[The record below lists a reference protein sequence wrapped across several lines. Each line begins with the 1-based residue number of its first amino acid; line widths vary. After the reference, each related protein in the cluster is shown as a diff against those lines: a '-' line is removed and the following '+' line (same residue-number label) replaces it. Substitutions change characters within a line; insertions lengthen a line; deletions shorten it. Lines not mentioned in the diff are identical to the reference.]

1 VVGDVGDGG
10 KGLRRHLKTIVF
22 FFNFFIGSILCCS
35 ESGDDDDT
43 QENFSQIWLYNLNTK
58 LENLK

>member
-1 VVGDVGDGG
+1 MGQ
-10 KGLRRHLKTIVF
+10 RTQKTLEKKCF
-22 FFNFFIGSILCCS
+22 FKSIGSILCCS

-43 QENFSQIWLYNLNTK
+43 QENLARYGYNLNTK